1 LKNLYDGIPFFII
14 IPFLISTTEERWKK
28 KLNMM
33 TQNSRILLHKHVDG
47 DYIYAS
53 MCNKHYVMEDIQKD
67 SMSVFL
73 ENGGFIIPNLCTI
86 DASSLR

>member
-1 LKNLYDGIPFFII
+1 
-14 IPFLISTTEERWKK
+14 
-28 KLNMM
+28 
-33 TQNSRILLHKHVDG
+33 LLHKHVDG

-73 ENGGFIIPNLCTI
+73 ENGGFIIPGLCTI